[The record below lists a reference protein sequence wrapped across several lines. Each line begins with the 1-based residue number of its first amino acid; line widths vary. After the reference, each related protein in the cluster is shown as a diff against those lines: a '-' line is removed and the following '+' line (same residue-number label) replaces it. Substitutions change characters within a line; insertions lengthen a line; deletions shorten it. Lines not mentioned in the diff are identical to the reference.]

1 MTIRSSQ
8 VAPLGGTVWQARAM
22 ATPDQPTSGQQ
33 TPEQGAVDQAAAPT
47 AQLDKRKSII
57 LGVIGLAVIVLIFW
71 KVIPQVTGSNYQQA
85 FANLESMTPIALVII
100 GITVVAYL
108 LVYGFPFMAA
118 TPGLKYWPSQQIN
131 QAAFAISN
139 GVPAGGAFGLAVQ
152 YAMLA
157 TYRIPGT
164 TATAAITAVGLW
176 SIFVSLGLPILGV
189 AALTIEGGNS
199 SYNWVAP
206 LGLGILVV
214 IIVGFV
220 LIMRSERLAAAVG
233 RLGNRLINPLR
244 GRIAKLKDLD
254 LVAPIT
260 KFRVDMYDVLRRRW
274 LFLTIA
280 QVAVIMTQFL
290 IMYASLRGVEGW
302 DTDGTSPLA
311 AFAAFATSQI
321 MLMVPITP
329 GGLGTTDA
337 LMIALLQSMGVS
349 GSVAQAA
356 DVVWR
361 MASYL
366 PQIIIGII
374 ALILWFR
381 KANKAFAGST
391 KSAA

>member
-1 MTIRSSQ
+1 MAETTQEPTASSDGAGASNSSD
-8 VAPLGGTVWQARAM
+8 AP
-22 ATPDQPTSGQQ
+22 
-33 TPEQGAVDQAAAPT
+33 APT
-47 AQLDKRKSII
+47 AQLDKKKSII
-57 LGVIGLAVIVLIFW
+57 LGIIGLAVIVLIFW

-85 FANLESMTPIALVII
+85 FANLEDMTPVALIIIAF
-100 GITVVAYL
+100 TVVAYL
-108 LVYGFPFMAA
+108 FAYGFPFMAA
-118 TPGLKYWPSQQIN
+118 TPGLKYWPSQQVN

-157 TYRIPGT
+157 TYRIPGS

-189 AALTIEGGNS
+189 AALSIEGGNS
-199 SYNWVAP
+199 NYNWVAP
-206 LGLGILVV
+206 LGLGILVI

-220 LIMRSERLAAAVG
+220 LIMRSERLAAGVG
-233 RLGNRLINPLR
+233 RLGNRLIGPLR
-244 GRIAKLKDLD
+244 GRVAKLKDLD
-254 LVAPIT
+254 LVAPIS
-260 KFRVDMYDVLRRRW
+260 KFRADMYEVLRRRW
-274 LFLTIA
+274 LFLTVA

-302 DTDGTSPLA
+302 SSDGTSPLA
-311 AFAAFATSQI
+311 AFGAFATSQI

-366 PQIIIGII
+366 PQVVIGVI
-374 ALILWFR
+374 ALVLWFR
-381 KANKAFAGST
+381 KDNQAFSGSGKAAE
-391 KSAA
+391 

>member
-1 MTIRSSQ
+1 MADTDGDMAATSDAAASS
-8 VAPLGGTVWQARAM
+8 A
-22 ATPDQPTSGQQ
+22 SG
-33 TPEQGAVDQAAAPT
+33 EAAAPT
-47 AQLDKRKSII
+47 AQLDKKKSII

-85 FANLESMTPIALVII
+85 FANLEDMTPLALII
-100 GITVVAYL
+100 ILITVIAYL
-108 LVYGFPFMAA
+108 FAYGFPFMAA
-118 TPGLKYWPSQQIN
+118 TPGLKYWPSQQVN

-157 TYRIPGT
+157 TYRIAGS

-189 AALTIEGGNS
+189 AALSIEGGNS

-220 LIMRSERLAAAVG
+220 LIMRSERLAVSIG
-233 RLGNRLINPLR
+233 HLGNRIINPLR
-244 GRIAKLKDLD
+244 GRIARLKDLD
-254 LVAPIT
+254 LVAPIS
-260 KFRVDMYDVLRRRW
+260 KFRGDMYEVLRRRW
-274 LFLTIA
+274 LFLTVA

-311 AFAAFATSQI
+311 AFGAFATSQI

-366 PQIIIGII
+366 PQIVIGVI
-374 ALILWFR
+374 ALVLWFR
-381 KANKAFAGST
+381 KANRAFAGGA
-391 KSAA
+391 KADK

>member
-1 MTIRSSQ
+1 MANPDESPVTDAAG
-8 VAPLGGTVWQARAM
+8 APDAA
-22 ATPDQPTSGQQ
+22 A
-33 TPEQGAVDQAAAPT
+33 AAAPPA

-57 LGVIGLAVIVLIFW
+57 LGIIGLAVIVLIFW

-85 FANLESMTPIALVII
+85 FANLEKMTPAALII
-100 GITVVAYL
+100 IVITVVAYL
-108 LVYGFPFMAA
+108 IAYGFPFMAA
-118 TPGLKYWPSQQIN
+118 TPGLKYWRSQQVN

-157 TYRIPGT
+157 TYRISGS

-189 AALTIEGGNS
+189 AALSIEGGNS

-206 LGLGILVV
+206 LGLGILIV

-220 LIMRSERLAAAVG
+220 LIMRSEKLAASVG

-244 GRIAKLKDLD
+244 GRVARFKDLD
-254 LVAPIT
+254 LVAPIC
-260 KFRVDMYDVLRRRW
+260 KFRADMYDVLRRRW
-274 LFLTIA
+274 LLLTIA

-302 DTDGTSPLA
+302 SNEGTSPLA
-311 AFAAFATSQI
+311 AFGAFATSQI

-366 PQIIIGII
+366 PQIIIGVI
-374 ALILWFR
+374 ALVLWFR
-381 KANKAFAGST
+381 KANQAFAAHGT
-391 KSAA
+391 AAQ